1 MGLNFKECNGFKN
14 FSTGRVAVY
23 LGSQYLTTWYELL
36 QNLSLTKIVLLA
48 WNFLFLMNLACYYM
62 PKTFKKI
69 IFLQKLYYFFEVLFL
84 LRILLRALNMVALEE
99 PSLGLS
105 FYKNFLVDLKIP
117 FSVTRILYI
126 CLIFRI

>member
-1 MGLNFKECNGFKN
+1 
-14 FSTGRVAVY
+14 
-23 LGSQYLTTWYELL
+23 
-36 QNLSLTKIVLLA
+36 
-48 WNFLFLMNLACYYM
+48 MNLACYYM
-62 PKTFKKI
+62 PKTLKKI

-105 FYKNFLVDLKIP
+105 FYKNFLADLKIL

>member
-1 MGLNFKECNGFKN
+1 
-14 FSTGRVAVY
+14 
-23 LGSQYLTTWYELL
+23 
-36 QNLSLTKIVLLA
+36 
-48 WNFLFLMNLACYYM
+48 M

-105 FYKNFLVDLKIP
+105 FYKNFLADLK
-117 FSVTRILYI
+117 SSLVLLEYYI
-126 CLIFRI
+126 FV